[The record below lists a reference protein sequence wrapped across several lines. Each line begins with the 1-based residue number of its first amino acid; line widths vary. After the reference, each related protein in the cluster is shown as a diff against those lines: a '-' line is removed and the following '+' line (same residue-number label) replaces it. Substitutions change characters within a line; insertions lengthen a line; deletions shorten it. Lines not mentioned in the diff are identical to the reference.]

1 MGTNVSPLAGKPA
14 QAAQLVDIDRL
25 LAAYF
30 DVKPDPSVAA
40 QRVAFG
46 TSGHRGTS
54 FDGSFNEQHVLAITQ
69 AICEY
74 RKAQGIDGPLFLG
87 IDTHAL
93 SKPARDS
100 ALEVLAA
107 NGVEVRIAAGDEYT
121 PTPAV
126 SHAIL
131 VHNRGRTSRL
141 ADGIVVTPSHNPPGD
156 GGFKYNPA
164 NGGPADTAI
173 TRQVQDRA
181 NALLETGLK
190 DVSRLPLAQAR
201 AATTTREH
209 DFLGHYVEDLGN
221 VLDFDLVRGA
231 GVRMGVDPLGGAG
244 VHYWARI
251 AERYSLDLEVVSEQV
266 DPQFAFMTL
275 DWDGQ
280 IRMDPSSSYA
290 MQRLIGM
297 KDRFDV
303 AFACDTD
310 HDRHGVVTKAGLLPS
325 NHYMAA
331 MVDDLFRNR
340 PQWDANAAV
349 GKTVVSSSMIDRVAA
364 RLQRKLYETPV
375 GFKWFADGLFDG
387 SLGLGGEESAGA
399 SFLRRD
405 GTVWT
410 TDKDGMVPAL
420 FAAEL
425 TARHGRDP
433 HQHYRG
439 LCDAF
444 GEVFFDRVEAPASA
458 QQKQVLAKLAPAQ
471 LKADRLAGAPI
482 RRVLDKAPGNDA
494 AIGGIKVVADN
505 GWFAARPSGTEDI
518 YKIYGESFE
527 SRDHLQAILAEA
539 QGIVDAALAPAPG
552 KES

>member
-1 MGTNVSPLAGKPA
+1 MGTRISPLAGKPA
-14 QAAQLVDIDRL
+14 QGAQLVDIDKL

-46 TSGHRGTS
+46 TSGHRGTA
-54 FDGSFNEQHVLAITQ
+54 FDGSFNEDHVLAITQ

-74 RKAQGIDGPLFLG
+74 RKSQGIDGPLFLG

-107 NGVEVRIAAGDEYT
+107 NGVEVRIAQGDEFT

-131 VHNRGRTSRL
+131 VHNRGRDSGL

-164 NGGPADTAI
+164 NGGPADTTI
-173 TRQVQDRA
+173 TRKVQDRA
-181 NALLETGLK
+181 NALLEAGLK
-190 DVSRLPLAQAR
+190 GVARVPLAQAR
-201 AATTTREH
+201 SAATTREH
-209 DFLGHYVEDLGN
+209 DFLGHYVADLGN
-221 VLDFDLVRGA
+221 VLDFDLIRGS

-251 AERYSLDLEVVSEQV
+251 AERYRLALEVVSEQV
-266 DPQFAFMTL
+266 DPTFAFMTL

-340 PQWDANAAV
+340 PQWGADAAV

-364 RLQRKLYETPV
+364 RLERKLYETPV

-410 TDKDGMVPAL
+410 TDKDGMAPAL

-425 TARHGRDP
+425 TARHGHDP
-433 HQHYRG
+433 AEHYRG

-444 GEVFFDRVEAPASA
+444 GEVFFDRIEAPASA
-458 QQKQVLAKLAPAQ
+458 QQKQVLAKLSPDR
-471 LKADRLAGAPI
+471 LKADKLVGAAI
-482 RRVLDKAPGNDA
+482 RKVLDKAPGNGA
-494 AIGGIKVVADN
+494 SIGGIKVVADN

-539 QGIVDAALAPAPG
+539 QGIVDAALG
-552 KES
+552 QQ